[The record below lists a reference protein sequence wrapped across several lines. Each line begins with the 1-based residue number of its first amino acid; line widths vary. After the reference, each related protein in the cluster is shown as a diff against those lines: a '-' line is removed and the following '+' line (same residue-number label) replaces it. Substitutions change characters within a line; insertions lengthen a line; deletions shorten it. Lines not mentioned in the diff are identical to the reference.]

1 MPISDLDLITRVLLE
16 EDHDAFGELVRRYQ
30 SPLRAWLR
38 RLANGDVAL
47 ADDLAQETFLRAY
60 RQLKGFRR
68 EGKFSSWLFRI
79 AYNQFR
85 SEARRFREKISLD
98 EEFLETYEATEAP
111 ESENDGL
118 KDDLDEAMKYLTLEQ
133 RSALTLCYQQG
144 LTHGE
149 AAAILDCPLGTVKTN
164 ILRGKEKLRRYFS
177 TIESK
182 R

>member
-1 MPISDLDLITRVLLE
+1 M
-16 EDHDAFGELVRRYQ
+16 RRYQ

-85 SEARRFREKISLD
+85 SEARRFREKILLD

-118 KDDLDEAMKYLTLEQ
+118 KDDLDEAMKCLTLEQ

-177 TIESK
+177 AIESK